1 MGIRVGAHKRLGT
14 IGPAGRHSVAGCGP
28 TVMPARGV
36 FRPIIQTRTPDL
48 DRIDA
53 SVHVIFM
60 TETPLSTRQRITDTL
75 DRTFAPEALEVIDES
90 ELHHGHSGWREGGET
105 HFRVKITAAAF
116 AGKSRV
122 DRHRMVNTALA
133 DELAGGVH
141 ALAIRAA
148 APGEG

>member
-90 ELHHGHSGWREGGET
+90 ELHHGHSG
-105 HFRVKITAAAF
+105 
-116 AGKSRV
+116 
-122 DRHRMVNTALA
+122 
-133 DELAGGVH
+133 
-141 ALAIRAA
+141 
-148 APGEG
+148 